1 MPRSRAN
8 MAWLSGTAMPW
19 RCAASTTAPVM
30 YSCSSGRPARR
41 SCNIEVPP
49 SAGRGRFE
57 AVERFRIFE
66 WHDQSRPCFFKIYL
80 QSRAEVGNARLWP
93 ESHHRAEN
101 ICRCLS
107 RAIPDSGG
115 SAAIANRHSFASF
128 LVNEGVSLYVVQGLL
143 AGIRRYVPLNGM
155 PILPTIPCPGPPRL
169 SEGLSPRPIRRL
181 AHMVRFLPL
190 LRGQVRGTV
199 SVNPPFDV
207 SSILI
212 PVTLIAH
219 KICDSVAFRG
229 WLIPASMP

>member
-1 MPRSRAN
+1 
-8 MAWLSGTAMPW
+8 MPW
-19 RCAASTTAPVM
+19 RCAASTMAPVM

-143 AGIRRYVPLNGM
+143 GH
-155 PILPTIPCPGPPRL
+155 T
-169 SEGLSPRPIRRL
+169 
-181 AHMVRFLPL
+181 
-190 LRGQVRGTV
+190 QVRATQRYAHLADDTLSGAAEVVGRIVAPPDQAARSSGTL
-199 SVNPPFDV
+199 
-207 SSILI
+207 SS
-212 PVTLIAH
+212 A
-219 KICDSVAFRG
+219 AA
-229 WLIPASMP
+229 WASTRYRQREPTV